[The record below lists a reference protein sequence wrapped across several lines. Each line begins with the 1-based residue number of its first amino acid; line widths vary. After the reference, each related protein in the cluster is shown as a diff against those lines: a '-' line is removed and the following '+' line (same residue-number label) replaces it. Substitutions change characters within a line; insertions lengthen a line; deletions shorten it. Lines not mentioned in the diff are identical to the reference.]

1 MKKNICLIEQNQN
14 YQKESNYG
22 IQLLRMILS
31 FLILQYH
38 CLNQKKIKIKII
50 KSLVNAIGFY
60 VPTFLVISYYF
71 SFKIINS
78 KNIIKMK
85 TRLKRLFI
93 PYIIW
98 PIIFFII
105 YNIIFH
111 FYYKIICFTIKDL
124 FIQLLTAKR
133 IHIVFWFQCNLI
145 LSFIL
150 LSILALL
157 IKNNFLFI
165 VQLIGVLGYFF
176 HSFYHYYK
184 ILDEYM
190 YEVRMLIKDFSKV
203 LFYSAIGISLGS
215 IINMK
220 ILRKERFKV
229 IIFCLLILY
238 LLRDFLIIINLF
250 YYLRCIIYGI
260 GSVSLFI
267 LFSVVPLDYIK
278 NKKINLI
285 IMHVT
290 NYSAGVY
297 YLHTQIWLILR
308 KNDTLY
314 GCFIN
319 YIICYFICFLGIKV
333 FGNTNLKYL
342 FI

>member
-1 MKKNICLIEQNQN
+1 MKKNIFLIEQNQN
-14 YQKESNYG
+14 IKKEFNNG
-22 IQLLRMILS
+22 IQSLRMILS

-38 CLNQKKIKIKII
+38 CLNQKKIKSKII
-50 KSLVNAIGFY
+50 KRLVNANGFY

-78 KNIIKMK
+78 RNIIKMK
-85 TRLKRLFI
+85 SRLKRLFI

-105 YNIIFH
+105 YKIVFY
-111 FYYKIICFTIKDL
+111 FYYKKIGFTLKDL
-124 FIQLLTAKR
+124 IIQLLTAKR
-133 IHIVFWFQCNLI
+133 IHMVFWFQCNLI
-145 LSFIL
+145 LSFVL
-150 LSILALL
+150 LSIFVLL
-157 IKNNFLFI
+157 IKINYLFI
-165 VQLIGVLGYFF
+165 IQLIGILGYFF

-184 ILDEYM
+184 ILDKYM

-215 IINMK
+215 LIDINF
-220 ILRKERFKV
+220 LRKERFKV
-229 IIFCLLILY
+229 IIFCLFILY

-267 LFSVVPLDYIK
+267 LFSVLPLDYIR

-285 IMHVT
+285 IVHAT
-290 NYSAGVY
+290 NYTAGVY

-308 KNDTLY
+308 KNGTLY

-319 YIICYFICFLGIKV
+319 YL
-333 FGNTNLKYL
+333 T
-342 FI
+342 